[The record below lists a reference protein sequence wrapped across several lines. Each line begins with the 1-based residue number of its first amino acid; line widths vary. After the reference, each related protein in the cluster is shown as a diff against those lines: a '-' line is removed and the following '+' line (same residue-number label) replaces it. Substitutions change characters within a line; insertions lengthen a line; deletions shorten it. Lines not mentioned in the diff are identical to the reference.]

1 MALYIS
7 ACCVLAT
14 TLELYVLVLRHGN
27 YFFDVRG
34 CMIILKKVS
43 WPLLLQ
49 EDDLEQMPPTDSVP
63 LNASCVPY
71 TGDFCREELLSQ
83 RKNCFL
89 ESQTS
94 DLLIFNNPRPSQIHS
109 LVAFGSPG
117 CRATGVPFL
126 CLLTLG
132 VCGRNGTQVLP
143 SKETCIE
150 ISNGAC
156 RVEFE
161 QAGTLGF
168 STPDCSIL
176 PEEEFSI
183 CLAMNGSGK

>member
-1 MALYIS
+1 MLLLQA
-7 ACCVLAT
+7 VLSLVFVDRVCN
-14 TLELYVLVLRHGN
+14 TLKTSN
-27 YFFDVRG
+27 QFFLAF
-34 CMIILKKVS
+34 IHSI
-43 WPLLLQ
+43 LQ
-49 EDDLEQMPPTDSVP
+49 EDDLEITPPTDTVSI
-63 LNASCVPY
+63 NASCISY
-71 TGDFCREELLSQ
+71 TDDFCREELLSQ
-83 RKNCFL
+83 REDCLL
-89 ESQTS
+89 EPRTS
-94 DLLIFNNPRPSQIHS
+94 DLLILNNPSQMFISQIDS
-109 LVAFGSPG
+109 LKAFGSPE
-117 CRATGVPFL
+117 CRAIGVPFL

-176 PEEEFSI
+176 PKEEFSI
-183 CLAMNGSGK
+183 CLSMINETGK